1 MIKGF
6 RRIAR
11 MMIRQIVDHHCQNFA
26 CGMVI
31 GICGGEYLGM
41 LRIKKVVC
49 QANLRGAVRLLAARR
64 EIDFTLLHCVRV
76 SIEDFPRATPA
87 ARRACAAGRV
97 LLPRFVREAD
107 AYRRELDEIAAAN
120 GIA

>member
-1 MIKGF
+1 MRCKRGLEDTG
-6 RRIAR
+6 AP
-11 MMIRQIVDHHCQNFA
+11 
-26 CGMVI
+26 
-31 GICGGEYLGM
+31 GGYY
-41 LRIKKVVC
+41 KD

-97 LLPRFVREAD
+97 LLPQFVRDAE
-107 AYRRELDEIAAAN
+107 AYRRELDAIAAAD
-120 GIA
+120 GVA